1 MHGLGMFRRKDLD
14 SSITAV
20 VFTVPD
26 TRLAEMDVATG
37 PCVPANGA
45 REPLCP
51 PLDQEIGE
59 TPRQT
64 AALYTVLTGKP
75 SDKVLIEV
83 SRSGKGVLYRF
94 SKDFVDAMADA
105 NELRKRLRAEDKAR
119 GDGEFTLTEAKTSE
133 YNQGW
138 LAAGDWPK
146 SVAGTRNRLTRLAW
160 ADQARQRG
168 QELYCWFGPSVAQMT
183 VRIVS

>member
-1 MHGLGMFRRKDLD
+1 MFRRKDLD

-26 TRLAEMDVATG
+26 ARLAEMDVATG
-37 PCVPANGA
+37 PCVPVNGA
-45 REPLCP
+45 RKPLCP

-75 SDKVLIEV
+75 SDNALIAV
-83 SRSGKGVLYRF
+83 SRSGKGALCRF
-94 SKDFVDAMADA
+94 SKEFVDAMADA
-105 NELRKRLRAEDKAR
+105 NELLKRLDAKDEERGDDVFSLAEAKSTEYDKA
-119 GDGEFTLTEAKTSE
+119 
-133 YNQGW
+133 W

-146 SVAGTRNRLTRLAW
+146 SVVSTGNRLTRLAW
-160 ADQARQRG
+160 ADQARKLG
-168 QELYCWFGPSVAQMT
+168 QELYCWFGPSVSQMA
-183 VRIVS
+183 VRIVDV